1 MTDCPS
7 NSDDPNKEDV
17 ILHSVSMVSLE
28 IQGSQIWESGEQSL
42 HRQACAT
49 RSWPKVG
56 NLQIHKLK
64 PIFGHLQKRE
74 VLLGQIILSLSL
86 RIRFLSLR

>member
-1 MTDCPS
+1 MTDWPS
-7 NSDDPNKEDV
+7 NSDNPNEEDV
-17 ILHSVSMVSLE
+17 ILYSVSTVSLK

-49 RSWPKVG
+49 RSWPKASD
-56 NLQIHKLK
+56 LQVHKLK

-86 RIRFLSLR
+86 RIRFLS